1 MCKTGLCSDSCERRM
16 RIIEGKK
23 TAMKANA
30 MEHIAYTVSKT
41 FFVLLGFR
49 GIADWS
55 EEQV

>member
-1 MCKTGLCSDSCERRM
+1 M
-16 RIIEGKK
+16 
-23 TAMKANA
+23 MKANA